1 MEENVLTKR
10 KEVTGRWRILRNEEF
25 HDCALLST
33 KLCSADQV
41 EED

>member
-10 KEVTGRWRILRNEEF
+10 KDVTGLWRILPNDEF
-25 HDCALLST
+25 HDCALLSI